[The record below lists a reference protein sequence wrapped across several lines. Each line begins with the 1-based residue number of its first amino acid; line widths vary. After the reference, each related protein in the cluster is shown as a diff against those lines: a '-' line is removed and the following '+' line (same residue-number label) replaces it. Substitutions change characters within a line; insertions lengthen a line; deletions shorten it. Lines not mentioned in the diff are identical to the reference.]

1 MAPNNH
7 HNQAPAQQSAAA
19 GSTSSA
25 TYKPRQYSSWL
36 EFVPQ
41 EAGQPC
47 HTYIDDWLSAQNSNA
62 TSRLAAVQSQIN
74 LFVSDFSGT
83 SPVSMDDQPRELPG
97 RPESC
102 RGSKGRRWTTGDLQL
117 PQNSV
122 DLRGSGAWADAP
134 PLPPSAR
141 YVTSARAVLLASLA
155 TITNDHGSEAR
166 PSDATLGLQ
175 ALNDATAPAAATKR
189 DGGKLTGSCASA
201 VAAPPDGPS
210 QTP

>member
-7 HNQAPAQQSAAA
+7 HSQAPAQQSAAA

-36 EFVPQ
+36 ELVPQ
-41 EAGQPC
+41 EAGQSS
-47 HTYIDDWLSAQNSNA
+47 HTYIDDWLSAQNSDA
-62 TSRLAAVQSQIN
+62 ASRLAAVQSQIN

-83 SPVSMDDQPRELPG
+83 SPVSMDGQPRELPG
-97 RPESC
+97 RSDSC

-122 DLRGSGAWADAP
+122 DLRGSGAWADPP

-141 YVTSARAVLLASLA
+141 YVTSTRAVTLASLA
-155 TITNDHGSEAR
+155 TITNDNRGETRS
-166 PSDATLGLQ
+166 SDATLRLQ
-175 ALNDATAPAAATKR
+175 TLNEATATSAAVKQ

-210 QTP
+210 QTT